1 MTVRV
6 AGSEVVLEGL
16 AIARGVAIGV
26 AYPHDSGTIAVAE
39 RRIEPEA
46 VAAECARFAE
56 AVDAAARQVEQLQVK
71 AVDLGGAAAEEMG
84 YLLDAYRQMLQG
96 SRLVRGVERR
106 IADTHINAEAA
117 VQREIAGIVQSFEA
131 MDDSYLAARVADMRD
146 IGRRLL
152 RNLTHTPHRPFTAL
166 PRRAVILAEE
176 MTPADTALLDRR
188 RVAGLATVVGGAES
202 HTAIMA
208 RSLGLPTV
216 LGVAGLMKGLR
227 GGEPVIVDGT
237 GGVVVI
243 NPTPATLRH
252 YRGKR
257 AHFLR
262 ARRALTRLRDL
273 PAETRDGT
281 RIRLQANIELPAEV
295 GAVLECGAEGI
306 GLLRSEFLYMNRDD
320 LPSEEEQYQVLRGLI
335 ERLDGRMLTVRTF
348 DAGGDKLAPALGL
361 SIGPNPALG
370 LRAIRVGLAR
380 PALLETQL
388 AAILRAAVHG
398 PVRILVPMIATVEEL
413 RATRRMLRAAAAR
426 LINAGIAI
434 PDPLPPLGAMIEVPG
449 AALAAD
455 ALAGEAD
462 FFAIGTNDL
471 IQYTLAIDRSDEAVA
486 ALFNPLHPAVLRLI
500 QFSADAAAKARIPLC
515 VCGEMA
521 GDPRYTALLLG
532 LGIRDLSM
540 STLNLP
546 MVKQRVRSLEAAGA
560 DALAAAVMSESDS
573 SRISAL
579 VDTETET
586 PDCSW

>member
-1 MTVRV
+1 MTIRV
-6 AGSEVVLEGL
+6 AGGEVVLEGL

-26 AYPHDSGTIAVAE
+26 AYPHDSGTVAVAE
-39 RRIEPEA
+39 RRIGPDEVAHECARFTEA
-46 VAAECARFAE
+46 VAAAG
-56 AVDAAARQVEQLQVK
+56 RQVEQLQVK

-84 YLLDAYRQMLQG
+84 YLLDAYRQMLKG

-106 IADTHINAEAA
+106 IAETHVNAEAA
-117 VQREIAGIVQSFEA
+117 VQREIAGIVESFEA
-131 MDDSYLAARVADMRD
+131 MDDSYLAARVADIRD

-152 RNLTHTPHRPFTAL
+152 RHLTHTPERPFAAL

-237 GGVVVI
+237 GGVVI
-243 NPTPATLRH
+243 LNPSPITLSR

-257 AHFLR
+257 AHFLH

-281 RIRLQANIELPAEV
+281 RLRLQANMELPAEA
-295 GAVLECGAEGI
+295 GAVLESGAEGI

-335 ERLDGRMLTVRTF
+335 ERLDGRVLTVRTF

-370 LRAIRVGLAR
+370 LRAIRLGLAR
-380 PALLETQL
+380 PDLLETQF
-388 AAILRAAVHG
+388 AAILRAARHG
-398 PVRILVPMIATVEEL
+398 PLRILVPMIATVEEL
-413 RATRRMLRAAAAR
+413 RATRRMMLTAAAR
-426 LINAGIAI
+426 LTAAGIAL
-434 PDPLPPLGAMIEVPG
+434 PDPLPPLGAMIEIPG

-455 ALAGEAD
+455 ALALEAD

-471 IQYTLAIDRSDEAVA
+471 TQYTLAIDRSDEAVA

-500 QFSADAAAKARIPLC
+500 QFAADAAAKAAIPLC
-515 VCGEMA
+515 LCGEMA

-540 STLNLP
+540 SALNLP
-546 MVKQRVRSLEAAGA
+546 MVKQRVRGLDLA
-560 DALAAAVMSESDS
+560 DAEALATKVMAQSDS
-573 SRISAL
+573 ARIAAL
-579 VDTETET
+579 VDESAATFACEG
-586 PDCSW
+586 

>member
-6 AGSEVVLEGL
+6 AGSEIVLEGL

-39 RRIEPEA
+39 RRIEPAE
-46 VAAECARFAE
+46 VVAECARFAE
-56 AVDAAARQVEQLQVK
+56 AAAAACRQVEQLQLK

-84 YLLDAYRQMLQG
+84 YLLDAYRQMLQS

-106 IADTHINAEAA
+106 ITETLVNAEAA

-131 MDDSYLAARVADMRD
+131 MEDSYLAARVADIRD

-152 RNLTHTPHRPFTAL
+152 RHLTHSPERPFTAL

-188 RVAGLATVVGGAES
+188 RVAGLATVVGGAEG

-227 GGEPVIVDGT
+227 GGEPVIIDGT
-237 GGVVVI
+237 GGTVVI
-243 NPTPATLRH
+243 NPDPATLAH
-252 YRGKR
+252 YRARR

-262 ARRALTRLRDL
+262 GRRALARLRDL

-281 RIRLQANIELPAEV
+281 RLRLQANMELPIEAGV
-295 GAVLECGAEGI
+295 VLESGAEGI

-320 LPSEEEQYQVLRGLI
+320 LPSEEEQYQVLRNLI
-335 ERLDGRMLTVRTF
+335 ERLDGRVLTVRTF

-361 SIGPNPALG
+361 AIGPNPALG
-370 LRAIRVGLAR
+370 LRAIRLGLAR
-380 PALLETQL
+380 PDLLETQL
-388 AAILRAAVHG
+388 AAILRASLHG
-398 PVRILVPMIATVEEL
+398 PLRILVPMIATVEEF
-413 RATRRMLRAAAAR
+413 RATRQMLGAVAERLRAEGLA
-426 LINAGIAI
+426 L
-434 PDPLPPLGAMIEVPG
+434 PDPLPPLGAMIEVPA

-455 ALAGEAD
+455 VLAREAE

-471 IQYTLAIDRSDEAVA
+471 TQYTLAIDRADETVA
-486 ALFNPLHPAVLRLI
+486 SLFNPLHPAVLRLI
-500 QFSADAAAKARIPLC
+500 QFSARAAAKAGIPLC
-515 VCGEMA
+515 LCGEMA
-521 GDPRYTALLLG
+521 GDPRYTALLVG
-532 LGIRDLSM
+532 MGIRDFSM
-540 STLNLP
+540 GALNLP
-546 MVKQRVRSLEAAGA
+546 VVKQRIRALDLTAAE
-560 DALAAAVMSESDS
+560 ALAMAVKAESDS
-573 SRISAL
+573 ARIAAL
-579 VDTETET
+579 VDAAGQESEGG
-586 PDCSW
+586 

>member
-6 AGSEVVLEGL
+6 AGGEVVLEGL

-56 AVDAAARQVEQLQVK
+56 AVAAAARQVEQLQVK

-84 YLLDAYRQMLQG
+84 YLLDAYRQMLKG

-216 LGVAGLMKGLR
+216 LGIAGLMKGLR

-426 LINAGIAI
+426 LMSAGIAI

-455 ALAGEAD
+455 AL
-462 FFAIGTNDL
+462 
-471 IQYTLAIDRSDEAVA
+471 
-486 ALFNPLHPAVLRLI
+486 
-500 QFSADAAAKARIPLC
+500 
-515 VCGEMA
+515 
-521 GDPRYTALLLG
+521 
-532 LGIRDLSM
+532 
-540 STLNLP
+540 
-546 MVKQRVRSLEAAGA
+546 
-560 DALAAAVMSESDS
+560 
-573 SRISAL
+573 
-579 VDTETET
+579 
-586 PDCSW
+586 